1 VYLFIAITLS
11 VPDRIS
17 AFTGLISDLN
27 RQKHLKNAAEKR
39 YQENER
45 IVFRKHTQQLYM
57 ESGGINADATK
68 SNVEHQSDAK
78 SPMRVR
84 RIGGRRKTKS
94 RSHGKS
100 SILTKSLRNVLTST
114 QDNRRKFV
122 LYIASAALICVM
134 FLSRLLDGS
143 SPSPNFV
150 YYQSSVIERRV
161 VGPDGTVETSRK
173 ESFKSNLPDLV
184 RQQRQNTQTV
194 KEMNEVDT
202 RRFEE
207 EFRKNDEQMR
217 RSLDS
222 LLDFERKFLLDDF
235 F

>member
-1 VYLFIAITLS
+1 MS
-11 VPDRIS
+11 
-17 AFTGLISDLN
+17 
-27 RQKHLKNAAEKR
+27 
-39 YQENER
+39 
-45 IVFRKHTQQLYM
+45 
-57 ESGGINADATK
+57 
-68 SNVEHQSDAK
+68 
-78 SPMRVR
+78 
-84 RIGGRRKTKS
+84 
-94 RSHGKS
+94 
-100 SILTKSLRNVLTST
+100 
-114 QDNRRKFV
+114 
-122 LYIASAALICVM
+122 
-134 FLSRLLDGS
+134 LSRLFDAS

-194 KEMNEVDT
+194 KEMNEVNT